1 MSGELKAGDS
11 GEKED
16 SCCVLEP
23 LVADHI
29 SFMIWTVAEG
39 LTKKNSRFMPGICDG
54 LTEWIRKRGQYRS
67 TGGAFSFP
75 AVVGNETERKL
86 ANLDGQTTTAITR
99 KHTRLVFAQYPLVF
113 VTVPHDTTPN

>member
-29 SFMIWTVAEG
+29 SFMILDCGRRTH
-39 LTKKNSRFMPGICDG
+39 KKN
-54 LTEWIRKRGQYRS
+54 QQ
-67 TGGAFSFP
+67 
-75 AVVGNETERKL
+75 V
-86 ANLDGQTTTAITR
+86 
-99 KHTRLVFAQYPLVF
+99 
-113 VTVPHDTTPN
+113 